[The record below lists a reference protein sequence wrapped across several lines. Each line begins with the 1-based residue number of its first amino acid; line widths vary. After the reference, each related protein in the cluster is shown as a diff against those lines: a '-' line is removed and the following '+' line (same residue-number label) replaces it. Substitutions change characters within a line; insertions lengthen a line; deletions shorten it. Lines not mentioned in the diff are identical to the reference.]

1 MTSPPSS
8 MRTRKSSF
16 WKMYLIKCLMPGL
29 DSMQNQESGSGQK
42 VKMQQKLAGILINQ
56 RKRMAVFFYAKA
68 KETWEGALDYCRTH
82 YNDLASL
89 STKEKMDSAL
99 LEITQAETEYVWTG
113 LRHLAGDWLWVTG
126 DDLNYTAWYQ
136 NEQPQCPAREL
147 HCGALDKQTKLW
159 THRDCEE
166 KLSFFCQYGV
176 MKQTN
181 L

>member
-1 MTSPPSS
+1 
-8 MRTRKSSF
+8 
-16 WKMYLIKCLMPGL
+16 MPDAWVGL
-29 DSMQNQESGSGQK
+29 YAESGVWKWSEGEN
-42 VKMQQKLAGILINQ
+42 ATEISWDINQ
-56 RKRMAVFFYAKA
+56 PEKADGCVFLRQGRKKLHNIECTAEYAFFCMNVSEFVLVHQ

-82 YNDLASL
+82 YNDL
-89 STKEKMDSAL
+89 
-99 LEITQAETEYVWTG
+99 AETEYVWTG

-166 KLSFFCQYGV
+166 KLSFFCQYGTSDPCDPV
-176 MKQTN
+176 SPSC
-181 L
+181 